1 MINRK
6 KKHNSQANTEIL
18 EWIFNYCL
26 ATSESYLILNSHFNL
41 ESWWIKAFQRLILSK
56 ES

>member
-41 ESWWIKAFQRLILSK
+41 ESR
-56 ES
+56 

>member
-26 ATSESYLILNSHFNL
+26 ATSESYLILNSHFN
-41 ESWWIKAFQRLILSK
+41 SLIISVQKDLR
-56 ES
+56 EI